1 MQTLAAHER
10 LINRRRERLFYMG
23 MGLAFVVT
31 VFAGFA
37 PTFYLRPY
45 FQSEPLIP
53 LLKLHGFVFSL
64 WLVLLVTQTAL
75 IATNRTRIHRKLGV
89 AGVVLAFLMIVIGTT
104 TAIIRVK
111 LIQVPPGAPSP
122 LVFLTIPLGDML
134 VFALLVG
141 GGFFFRRRVDVHKR
155 LMILATIAIL
165 PAAVSRLPVAFI
177 QQGGALAFFGLSD
190 LFIVPCLVY
199 DIITRGRP
207 HRATILGGLL
217 IVVSHPLRFIIGN
230 THAWLVFASWITK

>member
-1 MQTLAAHER
+1 MHTITAQER
-10 LINRRRERLFYMG
+10 IIDRRRERLFYMG
-23 MGLAFVVT
+23 MGLVFVVT

-53 LLKLHGFVFSL
+53 LLRLHGFVFSL

-75 IATNRTRIHRKLGV
+75 VATNRTRIHRKLGV
-89 AGVVLAFLMIVIGTT
+89 AGVVLAVLMIVIGTT

-111 LIQVPPGAPSP
+111 TFQPPPGAPSP

-141 GGFFFRRRVDVHKR
+141 AGFFFRRRVDVHKR

-165 PAAVSRLPVAFI
+165 LAAVSRLPLAFI
-177 QQGGALAFFGLSD
+177 QQGGAVAFFGLSD

-207 HRATILGGLL
+207 HRATMLGGLL
-217 IVVSHPLRFIIGN
+217 IIVSHPLRFIIGN

>member
-89 AGVVLAFLMIVIGTT
+89 AGVVLALLMIVIGTT

-134 VFALLVG
+134 VFGLLVSA
-141 GGFFFRRRVDVHKR
+141 GFFFRRRVDVHKR

-177 QQGGALAFFGLSD
+177 QQGGALAFFDLSD